1 MQELRACFETAA
13 AQPPQHEENGTGYL
27 SLRSARSA
35 RLEGRTAL
43 VQPLAL
49 YIHWPFC
56 KSKCPYC
63 DFNSHVRAGIDEA
76 RWRAA
81 LLRELD
87 HGATQTRGRE
97 LGSIFFGGGT
107 PSLMAPSTV
116 AALLE
121 RAAAHWP
128 FAPDIEIT
136 LEANPNSVEAARFR
150 DLAAAGVNRLSLGVQ
165 ALDDASLK
173 FLGRGHDRAEAL
185 AAIELARANF
195 PRFSFDLIYARPGQ
209 TLAAWQDELR
219 RALTRAGDHLSV
231 YQLTIE
237 PGTAFATAHA
247 RGDFAL
253 PDEET
258 QTALYETTQDMLG
271 AAGLPAYE
279 ISNHARPGQ
288 ESRHN
293 LAYWRY
299 RDYLGIGPGAH
310 GRLTIGGDKY
320 ALVNHRLPETW
331 LASVERDGGG
341 TAQRALLLRDERRDE
356 MAMMGLRLTAGLA
369 RDDVRAETGAEIE
382 DIFERARLDAL
393 IGGGFLACDA
403 AGLRA
408 TDAGRQRLNA
418 VLAKLLG

>member
-1 MQELRACFETAA
+1 MALTSSPHPERG
-13 AQPPQHEENGTGYL
+13 P
-27 SLRSARSA
+27 SRSS
-35 RLEGRTAL
+35 
-43 VQPLAL
+43 LAL
-49 YIHWPFC
+49 YVHWPFC

-63 DFNSHVRAGIDEA
+63 DFNSHVRASIDEE

-87 HGATQTRGRE
+87 RGAAATRGRD

-107 PSLMAPSTV
+107 PSLMAPKTV
-116 AALLE
+116 AALLD
-121 RAAAHWP
+121 RAAAHWQ

-136 LEANPNSVEAARFR
+136 LEANPNSVEATRFR
-150 DLAAAGVNRLSLGVQ
+150 DLGAAGVNRLSLGVQ
-165 ALDDASLK
+165 ALDDESLR
-173 FLGRGHDRAEAL
+173 FLGRGHDRTEAL

-209 TLAAWQDELR
+209 TLAVWQAELR
-219 RALTRAGDHLSV
+219 EALGLAGDHLSV

-253 PDEET
+253 PDEESAG
-258 QTALYETTQDMLG
+258 ALYEATQDMLG

-279 ISNHARPGQ
+279 ISNHARAGQ

-310 GRLTIGGDKY
+310 GRLTIDGTKY
-320 ALVNHRLPETW
+320 AIANHRAPETW
-331 LASVERDGGG
+331 LAAVERDGHG
-341 TAQRALLLRDERRDE
+341 TAQRAELSAAERRDE
-356 MAMMGLRLTAGLA
+356 MAMMGLRLAEGVSRPA
-369 RDDVRAETGAEIE
+369 FRAETGD
-382 DIFERARLDAL
+382 DIAAAFARARLDAL
-393 IGGGFLACDA
+393 IGGGFLELDE
-403 AGLRA
+403 AGMRA
-408 TDAGRQRLNA
+408 TAAGRQRLNA
-418 VLAKLLG
+418 VLERLLA